1 MEVGELLLMDLL
13 VFLEQLR
20 RHFVVDLDEMEHL
33 ELILELLLVL
43 ELDFLVVLDLVVCLV
58 HFELVGFLVFEV

>member
-13 VFLEQLR
+13 VFLEQVR